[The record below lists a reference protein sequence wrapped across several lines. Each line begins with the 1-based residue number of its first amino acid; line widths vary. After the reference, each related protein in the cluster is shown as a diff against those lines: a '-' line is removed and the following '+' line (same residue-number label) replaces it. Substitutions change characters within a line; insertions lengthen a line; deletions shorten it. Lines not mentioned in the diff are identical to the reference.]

1 MRYIVIALIPIT
13 LFLSGCGFSSDDS
26 AKNAANFEIKIQR
39 FDSAFFAMDTL
50 HMKKSVTKLLE
61 QYPGFG
67 IDFLNKVLML
77 KSPNDTQN
85 IKAFFRLHKPIFK
98 AAQEVDAVKIAKPE
112 LESAFK
118 RLHYY
123 FPKYNLTHN
132 IILFI
137 GPLES
142 FGNIV
147 TVDALAVGLQMHL
160 GANAKWYLDE
170 SIQTIYPTYV
180 SRRYTPEYIAV
191 NSVQNILSDIYIA
204 PSNTQTLIQNMVEA
218 GKLQYIINACLPN
231 TSDAIK
237 FGYTM
242 EQFAN
247 LKGQEGNIWDYI
259 VHEKLTYS
267 TSITD
272 IDNFTQEG
280 ESSAI
285 FSEVIPSNVGKY
297 IGYKIVDAWMRQKAQ
312 KGISMETML
321 STPADK
327 IFTTSSYAP

>member
-13 LFLSGCGFSSDDS
+13 LFFSGCGFNSDDP

-85 IKAFFRLHKPIFK
+85 IKAFFRLHLPIFK
-98 AAQEVDAVKIAKPE
+98 AAQEVDAVSIAKPE
-112 LESAFK
+112 LEAAFK

-142 FGNIV
+142 FGNII

-170 SIQTIYPTYV
+170 SIQTIYPTYM
-180 SRRYTPEYIAV
+180 SRRYTPEYITV

-204 PSNTQTLIQNMVEA
+204 PANTQTLIQNMVEA
-218 GKLQYIINACLPN
+218 GKLQYIINACLPK
-231 TSDAIK
+231 TPDAIK
-237 FGYTM
+237 YGYTKD
-242 EQFAN
+242 QFAN

-272 IDNFTQEG
+272 IDNFMQEG
-280 ESSAI
+280 ESSTI

-297 IGYKIVDAWMRQKAQ
+297 IGYKIVDAWMKQKAQ
-312 KGISMETML
+312 KGISLETML

>member
-1 MRYIVIALIPIT
+1 MRYIVIALFTIT
-13 LFLSGCGFSSDDS
+13 LFISGCGFNSQDP

-39 FDSAFFAMDTL
+39 FDSAFFAMDTI
-50 HMKKSVTKLLE
+50 HMKKSVTQLLA

-85 IKAFFRLHKPIFK
+85 IKAFFRLHMPIFK
-98 AAQEVDAVKIAKPE
+98 AAQELNAVKIAKPE

-160 GANAKWYLDE
+160 GANAKWYFDE

-180 SRRYTPEYIAV
+180 SRRYTPEYIAI
-191 NSVQNILSDIYIA
+191 NSVQNILNDIYISPA
-204 PSNTQTLIQNMVEA
+204 NTQNLIQHIVEA
-218 GKLQYIINACLPN
+218 GKIQYILNACFP
-231 TSDAIK
+231 DAPDSIK
-237 FGYTM
+237 YGYTKD
-242 EQFAN
+242 QYVN
-247 LKGQEGNIWDYI
+247 LKSQEGNIWDYI
-259 VHEKLTYS
+259 LHEKLSFS
-267 TSITD
+267 TDLTD
-272 IDNFTQEG
+272 IDNFMQEG

-297 IGYKIVDAWMRQKAQ
+297 IGYRIVDAWMHQKAQ
-312 KGISMETML
+312 KGISMEAML
-321 STPADK
+321 ATPADK
-327 IFTTSSYAP
+327 IFSTSSYAP